1 MGNRREKLLGFV
13 KEMHGDQKRK
23 YTGEPYYFHLLNV
36 AAMAEPYHPLAYEV
50 GLCHDLLE
58 DTDVEPENL
67 FNVLL
72 WNEDGSKKYSP
83 EEAHLIIATVI
94 ELSDVF
100 TSEEFPYL
108 NRAFRK
114 EAEALRLHHVSPLA
128 QTVKYCDLIDNT
140 ESIVANDPHFAG
152 TYLREKHLTLKGMN
166 KGDAGLYQIALRS
179 LNRSIDKLKLEEV

>member
-1 MGNRREKLLGFV
+1 MRRERLLAFV
-13 KEMHGDQKRK
+13 KEMHGGQKRK

-58 DTDVEPENL
+58 DTDLKRGGLIMALICAGYTGEDM
-67 FNVLL
+67 LL
-72 WNEDGSKKYSP
+72 IKR
-83 EEAHLIIATVI
+83 TVI

-100 TSEEFPYL
+100 TTEDFPYL

-114 EAEALRLHHVSPLA
+114 EAEALRLHTISPLA

-166 KGDAGLYQIALRS
+166 KGDAGLYQIAIRS
-179 LNRSIDKLKLEEV
+179 LQRSIDKLKIQEV